1 MIEETNLKNNIE
13 SLIFV
18 SGKPINFKRLAQ
30 ITKSDVAKVKENVS
44 ILQQE
49 YLDNKKGVRLVTQAS
64 SVQMVSAPENGPA
77 VKTFLTYELQ
87 ENLSAA
93 ALETL
98 AIVAYRGPIT
108 RARIEVIRGVNCIY
122 ILRNLLIR
130 GLIDKRKSEKDAR
143 MSIYEVS
150 FEFLRHMGVAKVQNL
165 PEFNELSKE
174 TSFEEWI
181 KEQEA
186 KAKAAMKKEEEQKEQ
201 TPKDEQ
207 QDRSQET
214 TNQNNSQSSEG
225 KAPESTA

>member
-1 MIEETNLKNNIE
+1 MTEETNLKNNIE

-18 SGKPINFKRLAQ
+18 SGKPISFKRIGQ
-30 ITKSDVAKVKENVS
+30 ITKSDIAKVKENVNV
-44 ILQQE
+44 LQQE
-49 YLDNKKGVRLVTQAS
+49 YQDNKKGVRLVIQIN
-64 SVQMVSAPENGPA
+64 SVQMVSAPENGPV

-130 GLIDKRKSEKDAR
+130 GLVDKRKSEKDAR

-150 FEFLRHMGVAKVQNL
+150 FDFLRHLGVSKVKDL
-165 PEFNELSKE
+165 PEFDALSKE
-174 TSFEEWI
+174 TSLEEWI

-186 KAKAAMKKEEEQKEQ
+186 IAKAAMKKEEPKEQ
-201 TPKDEQ
+201 VPKDEQ
-207 QDRSQET
+207 QNRPQEIA
-214 TNQNNSQSSEG
+214 NKNNSQTSEG
-225 KAPESTA
+225 ETPESTS

>member
-1 MIEETNLKNNIE
+1 MTEETNLKNNIE

-18 SGKPINFKRLAQ
+18 SGKPISFKRLAQ
-30 ITKSDVAKVKENVS
+30 ITKSDISKVKESVS
-44 ILQQE
+44 VLQQE
-49 YLDNKKGVRLVTQAS
+49 YQDNNKGVRFVIQAS
-64 SVQMVSAPENGPA
+64 SVQMVSAPENGPV

-108 RARIEVIRGVNCIY
+108 RARIEAIRGVNCIY

-130 GLIDKRKSEKDAR
+130 GLVDKRKSEKDAR

-150 FEFLRHMGVAKVQNL
+150 FDFLRHLGVAKVQDL
-165 PEFNELSKE
+165 PEFDALSKE

-186 KAKAAMKKEEEQKEQ
+186 KAKVAIKKEEEPKEQ
-201 TPKDEQ
+201 APKDDE
-207 QDRSQET
+207 QDRPQEIN
-214 TNQNNSQSSEG
+214 NQNNPQTSEG
-225 KAPESTA
+225 ETPESTS